1 MINRIKSMSKR
12 GKAELAVIG
21 VFFVLIMISSGITS
35 VYKSAWEAERT
46 ASAHLQYQLTSAKTD
61 LHMYKEKSVTF
72 EELEIKD
79 RDKIESYVKKTF
91 RAIPKSMAKLIAES
105 TTKLSKKYN
114 LEVSVIVGMMKV
126 ESNFNPS
133 AVSNKGAR
141 GLMQV
146 RWSVWKKV
154 MAEKLGMKDRYD
166 LHNIYDGM
174 EAGVI
179 VFKHYLN
186 KNKGDVSKA
195 LYDYVG
201 KNRLYVKNVY
211 ETMGRFILYGEGK

>member
-1 MINRIKSMSKR
+1 MINRIKNMSKR
-12 GKAELAVIG
+12 GKAELAVAS

-46 ASAHLQYQLTSAKTD
+46 ASTHLQHQLASAKTN
-61 LHMYKEKSVTF
+61 LHVYKEKSVTF

-91 RAIPKSMAKLIAES
+91 RAIPKSVAKLIAES
-105 TTKLSKKYN
+105 TTELSKKYN
-114 LEVSVIVGMMKV
+114 LAVPVIVSMMKV

-146 RWSVWKKV
+146 RWSVWKK
-154 MAEKLGMKDRYD
+154 MLAEKLGMKDRYD
-166 LHNIYDGM
+166 LHNIYSGM

-179 VFKHYLN
+179 VLKHYLD
-186 KNKGDVSKA
+186 KNNGDLSKA

-201 KNRLYVKNVY
+201 KSRPYVKNVY